1 MATGYEKN
9 INEYTQNIGYAAV
22 VNILQNLGAIKIN
35 GQEPNKLLVKSLDSY
50 ENSALGAINFSNN
63 IPVTFSN
70 GETYVIHNTEWLQY
84 SYNAY
89 DIIAAAK
96 AAGYSNDEISTA
108 FTKTFKNTNAPERI
122 IQQYSPEGITDLSKR
137 LTPATE
143 QLYEYFEDKGYKN
156 ITVDTYLNP
165 DGEGYE
171 YAVHY
176 TDANGQTHYGSV
188 TPPTTGQKYGNT
200 GQVERA
206 LSNPETQS
214 VITGSTVQKE
224 SDETQQQTI
233 SNARKGI
240 TAIDTTLGV
249 DKDGNPVGDGKG
261 IFKSGTDAK
270 VTLAKGPDTSTQVVG
285 NQANNFFTDKNLGT
299 DVISLDTQS
308 NGGAALSKFIKNA
321 QAQKDA
327 TTKKTDTQIQK
338 TKSALLSAIQNDDEL
353 YKAVSALLQSSDPI
367 GRKAGAALSTAQE
380 ANKGY
385 KKTADD
391 SNEQLS
397 GLAAEQRQALYDADK
412 TGLEG
417 YVKQQL
423 DQMMSDLR
431 DESNKADAFTTLAS
445 MIAGG
450 INAEIEQMTRQTKD
464 EISKAD
470 SGTAKSITGNNTLTT
485 DAADTGSY
493 ITELISK
500 YVDEDVDLDTVL
512 KGIADDKTQFDLS
525 DVPKSS
531 FKEIPYIDETTLARL
546 QQDPKLKEIFSE
558 DYYNRVMSPKSE
570 KDLADEYGIGF
581 LIDGDGDADTSED
594 FVKKYTGFAK
604 GANAA
609 SDKTFNAA
617 QKAYLSALA
626 AGDVKT
632 IQQLTKLADTAS
644 APKSNLYGASA
655 LAAQFSQQR
664 QNNNVADSQAYD
676 RVLQQAA
683 NDELLAKSKTEG
695 KTSWTSFMGNGNTT
709 TGSSLRGGE
718 VLSGE
723 NKNKYGA
730 GYGVIFDAGMK
741 DQSSINDSISEVNN
755 TNISNSAAVDNNN
768 MANKQKIK
776 SIKKGLIGSRNA
788 LQGIVDKGI

>member
-1 MATGYEKN
+1 MATDYEKN
-9 INEYTQNIGYAAV
+9 INKNVISIPASQAINF
-22 VNILQNLGAIKIN
+22 LKQLGVYKIN
-35 GQEPNKLLVKSLDSY
+35 GMSAEHVRPIDGTNGTALDGV
-50 ENSALGAINFSNN
+50 NSVND
-63 IPVTFSN
+63 IPMTANGNTYTIKQAGVTKDGF
-70 GETYVIHNTEWLQY
+70 L
-84 SYNAY
+84 SYNWY
-89 DIIAAAK
+89 DLTAAAK
-96 AAGYSNDEISTA
+96 AAGYSYEAIAKAWQASGHKIGNDNWTAQAVEEFNSTTA
-108 FTKTFKNTNAPERI
+108 
-122 IQQYSPEGITDLSKR
+122 S
-137 LTPATE
+137 E
-143 QLYEYFEDKGYKN
+143 QLYQYLATRGYADVSVETHLKPNGKGYDYYV
-156 ITVDTYLNP
+156 T
-165 DGEGYE
+165 
-171 YAVHY
+171 Y
-176 TDANGQTHYGSV
+176 TDSKGNKSYFPVPGPTNGQMYDNELEIQNAVG
-188 TPPTTGQKYGNT
+188 PGTTVGVGLDNAVQNY
-200 GQVERA
+200 Q
-206 LSNPETQS
+206 TQ
-214 VITGSTVQKE
+214 Q
-224 SDETQQQTI
+224 TQQQTI
-233 SNARKGI
+233 SNAKKGI
-240 TAIDTTLGV
+240 TAIDTALGV

-261 IFKSGTDAK
+261 IFKSGTDAR

-285 NQANNFFTDKNLGT
+285 NQANDFFTDKNLGT
-299 DVISLDTQS
+299 DVMSLNTQS
-308 NGGAALSKFIKNA
+308 NGGANYDAWKSDI

-327 TTKKTDTQIQK
+327 TTKKTDTQIEK

-423 DQMMSDLR
+423 DQMMSALR

-445 MIAGG
+445 MIAGA
-450 INAEIEQMTRQTKD
+450 INAEIAQMTRQTKD

-470 SGTAKSITGNNTLTT
+470 SETAKSITGNNVLTT
-485 DAADTGSY
+485 DASDTGSFL
-493 ITELISK
+493 TEYISK
-500 YVDEDVDLDTVL
+500 YVGEDVDLETVL
-512 KGIADDKTQFDLS
+512 KGIADSKTQLDLS

-546 QQDPKLKEIFSE
+546 QQDPILKEIFSE
-558 DYYNRVMSPKSE
+558 DYYKKVMSSKNE

-581 LIDGDGDADTSED
+581 LIDSDGDADKSED
-594 FVKKYTGFAK
+594 FVKMYTDFAK

-664 QNNNVADSQAYD
+664 QNSNVADSQAYD

-695 KTSWTSFMGNGNTT
+695 KTSWTSYMGDGNTT

-741 DQSSINDSISEVNN
+741 DQSSINDNISTVND
-755 TNISNSAAVDNNN
+755 TNRSNSAAVDNNN
-768 MANKQKIK
+768 MANLQKIK
-776 SIKKGLIGSRNA
+776 SIKKGLLGSRNG
-788 LQGIVDKGI
+788 LQAIVDKGI

>member
-9 INEYTQNIGYAAV
+9 INDRIRYMNVDRIIAFCEAIGATITSKRTHFNTGRGHGSASKTTYTGMF
-22 VNILQNLGAIKIN
+22 
-35 GQEPNKLLVKSLDSY
+35 D
-50 ENSALGAINFSNN
+50 NN
-63 IPVTFSN
+63 ISVKMPD
-70 GETYVIHNTEWLQY
+70 GKTYEIHNT
-84 SYNAY
+84 NPTDNDNFNRY
-89 DIIAAAK
+89 DIIAMAK
-96 AAGYSNDEISTA
+96 AAGLSNKDISDA
-108 FTKTFKNTNAPERI
+108 FNVAYKGTEWKDSFTEEFIAEQNYNT
-122 IQQYSPEGITDLSKR
+122 
-137 LTPATE
+137 TPAVKTL
-143 QLYEYFEDKGYKN
+143 QD
-156 ITVDTYLNP
+156 YLNKAYP
-165 DGEGYE
+165 NSTVKVEVLLNEDGEGYNYRLVYYDSHGQRHTNPLPAPSVGHDYNE
-171 YAVHY
+171 NELSDIAFNHTHGVPNFAAGAESEAGA
-176 TDANGQTHYGSV
+176 TNANT
-188 TPPTTGQKYGNT
+188 
-200 GQVERA
+200 
-206 LSNPETQS
+206 
-214 VITGSTVQKE
+214 
-224 SDETQQQTI
+224 QTI
-233 SNARKGI
+233 SNAKKGI
-240 TAIDTTLGV
+240 TAIDTALGV

-308 NGGAALSKFIKNA
+308 NGGAALSEFIKNA

-412 TGLEG
+412 AGLEG
-417 YVKQQL
+417 YVTQQL

-470 SGTAKSITGNNTLTT
+470 SGTAKSITGNNVLTT
-485 DAADTGSY
+485 DAGDAGSFL
-493 ITELISK
+493 TELISK
-500 YVDEDVDLDTVL
+500 YVGEDVDLNTVL
-512 KGIADDKTQFDLS
+512 KGIADSKTQLDLS

-546 QQDPKLKEIFSE
+546 QQDPILKEIFSE
-558 DYYNRVMSPKSE
+558 DYYKKVMSSKNE

-581 LIDGDGDADTSED
+581 LIDSDGDADKSED
-594 FVKKYTGFAK
+594 FVKMYTDFAK

-626 AGDVKT
+626 AGDIKT

-664 QNNNVADSQAYD
+664 QNSNVADSQAYD

-695 KTSWTSFMGNGNTT
+695 NTSWTSFMGDGNTT

-730 GYGVIFDAGMK
+730 GYGIIFDAGMK
-741 DQSSINDSISEVNN
+741 DQSSINDNISTVND
-755 TNISNSAAVDNNN
+755 TNRSNSAAVDNNN
-768 MANKQKIK
+768 MANLQKIK
-776 SIKKGLIGSRNA
+776 SIKRGLLGSRNA